1 MLYSNGVLYFP
12 VLLFYGA
19 RSTQECRYGHIWV
32 HLHLTSRTRMGM
44 VQLVGTD
51 KYVYT
56 QTCPSVPDEELEVR
70 NETLRAICKTPA
82 WRKLAGREQAL
93 LLYLGVHIDDNGLY
107 EDGHKRISDGMGV
120 GIKTA
125 GRLFEALEMAGFI
138 EQIREGIGRI
148 SSEYRLRL
156 PESSE
161 QDGQGEGTTVGVP
174 NGVHSEGT
182 SLSPNAERVEI
193 ISGITPY
200 VPQGGVEDSPPAE
213 TSKTKVLFFDS
224 HLEPANVPPK
234 PSHNAETRKS
244 EEETETEEAGERF
257 LDKEDGI
264 TPEMRAESGY
274 MADMDAILQSA
285 KPDDGREG
293 T

>member
-1 MLYSNGVLYFP
+1 M
-12 VLLFYGA
+12 
-19 RSTQECRYGHIWV
+19 
-32 HLHLTSRTRMGM
+32 
-44 VQLVGTD
+44 
-51 KYVYT
+51 
-56 QTCPSVPDEELEVR
+56 R
-70 NETLRAICKTPA
+70 NETLQAICKTPA

-161 QDGQGEGTTVGVP
+161 QDGQGEGTKLGVP
-174 NGVHSEGT
+174 NAVHSEGT
-182 SLSPNAERVEI
+182 SLSPNTERIEN

-200 VPQGGVEDSPPAE
+200 HTQGGVEDSPPAE
-213 TSKTKVLFFDS
+213 TSKTKAQSFDRDW
-224 HLEPANVPPK
+224 EPTYIPPK

-244 EEETETEEAGERF
+244 EEEAETEEAGERL

-285 KPDDGREG
+285 KPDEGREG

>member
-1 MLYSNGVLYFP
+1 M
-12 VLLFYGA
+12 
-19 RSTQECRYGHIWV
+19 
-32 HLHLTSRTRMGM
+32 
-44 VQLVGTD
+44 
-51 KYVYT
+51 
-56 QTCPSVPDEELEVR
+56 R
-70 NETLRAICKTPA
+70 NETLQAICKTPA

-174 NGVHSEGT
+174 NDVHSEGT
-182 SLSPNAERVEI
+182 SLSPNTERIEN

-200 VPQGGVEDSPPAE
+200 DPQGGVEDSPPAE
-213 TSKTKVLFFDS
+213 TSKTLVSGVPRSRENPESETARVPVEAVPRQTLPDVEVLLFDR
-224 HLEPANVPPK
+224 HLEPAYVPPK

-244 EEETETEEAGERF
+244 EEEAETEEAGERL

-285 KPDDGREG
+285 KPDEGSEG

>member
-1 MLYSNGVLYFP
+1 M
-12 VLLFYGA
+12 
-19 RSTQECRYGHIWV
+19 
-32 HLHLTSRTRMGM
+32 
-44 VQLVGTD
+44 
-51 KYVYT
+51 
-56 QTCPSVPDEELEVR
+56 R
-70 NETLRAICKTPA
+70 NETLQAICKTPA

-93 LLYLGVHIDDNGLY
+93 LLYLGVHLDDNGLY

-161 QDGQGEGTTVGVP
+161 QDGQGEGTQLGVP
-174 NGVHSEGT
+174 NT
-182 SLSPNAERVEI
+182 ERIEI

-200 VPQGGVEDSPPAE
+200 DPQGGVEDSPPAE
-213 TSKTKVLFFDS
+213 TSKTSVSVVPRSRETPGSETARVPVEAAPRQTSPSVKVLFFDS

-244 EEETETEEAGERF
+244 EEEAETEEAGERF

-285 KPDDGREG
+285 KPDEGREG

>member
-1 MLYSNGVLYFP
+1 M
-12 VLLFYGA
+12 
-19 RSTQECRYGHIWV
+19 
-32 HLHLTSRTRMGM
+32 
-44 VQLVGTD
+44 
-51 KYVYT
+51 
-56 QTCPSVPDEELEVR
+56 R
-70 NETLRAICKTPA
+70 NETLQAICKTPA

-107 EDGHKRISDGMGV
+107 EDGHQRISDGMGV

-125 GRLFEALEMAGFI
+125 GRPFEALEMAGFI

-161 QDGQGEGTTVGVP
+161 QDGQGEGT
-174 NGVHSEGT
+174 
-182 SLSPNAERVEI
+182 SLSPNAERIEN
-193 ISGITPY
+193 ISGIIPY
-200 VPQGGVEDSPPAE
+200 DPQGGVEDSPPAE
-213 TSKTKVLFFDS
+213 TSKTKVLFFDR
-224 HLEPANVPPK
+224 HLEPAYVPPK

-244 EEETETEEAGERF
+244 EEEAETEEAFSRF

-285 KPDDGREG
+285 KPDEGREG

>member
-1 MLYSNGVLYFP
+1 M
-12 VLLFYGA
+12 
-19 RSTQECRYGHIWV
+19 
-32 HLHLTSRTRMGM
+32 
-44 VQLVGTD
+44 
-51 KYVYT
+51 
-56 QTCPSVPDEELEVR
+56 R
-70 NETLRAICKTPA
+70 NETLQAICKTPA

-120 GIKTA
+120 GIKSA

-148 SSEYRLRL
+148 SSEYRLWL

-161 QDGQGEGTTVGVP
+161 QDGQGEGT
-174 NGVHSEGT
+174 
-182 SLSPNAERVEI
+182 SLSPNTERIEN

-213 TSKTKVLFFDS
+213 TSKTSVSGVPRSRENPGSETARVPVEAVPRQTLPDVKVLLFDR

-244 EEETETEEAGERF
+244 EEG
-257 LDKEDGI
+257 
-264 TPEMRAESGY
+264 
-274 MADMDAILQSA
+274 QW
-285 KPDDGREG
+285 
-293 T
+293 